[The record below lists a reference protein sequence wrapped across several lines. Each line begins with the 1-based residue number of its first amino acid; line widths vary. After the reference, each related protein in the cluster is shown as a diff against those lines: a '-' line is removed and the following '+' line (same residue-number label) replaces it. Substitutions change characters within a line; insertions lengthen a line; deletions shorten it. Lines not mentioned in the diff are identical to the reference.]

1 MILTI
6 RKYLNVIISM
16 RLINANFKYTKEK
29 KCFVGKNKPLKLAS
43 VVFEMEVIAN
53 LLNNGTFLAWL

>member
-43 VVFEMEVIAN
+43 VVFEMEVRFK
-53 LLNNGTFLAWL
+53 LV